1 MLHLREFC
9 LNLPVTSAPEE
20 SMFSIEKIMVYKKES
35 VEDTI
40 NYNLKLKKISVI
52 FTKKKVRLF

>member
-52 FTKKKVRLF
+52 FTKKK